1 MWTRIRLVAISLTVA
16 LAIGTLASSC
26 AHFQGAVYY
35 NSRFPII
42 PKPDRP
48 NLVTV
53 DETAKMSPEA
63 FASNMNALMNYAK
76 KLEVGIDEY
85 NKFAAEK
92 NKAFGTEK
100 EKP

>member
-1 MWTRIRLVAISLTVA
+1 VA
-16 LAIGTLASSC
+16 LTIGTLASSC
-26 AHFQGAVYY
+26 AQFQGAVYY

-48 NLVTV
+48 NLVSV
-53 DETAKMSPEA
+53 DEPAKMSQEA
-63 FASNMNALMNYAK
+63 VASNMNALMNYAK
-76 KLEVGIDEY
+76 KLEIGIDEY

-100 EKP
+100 VKP

>member
-1 MWTRIRLVAISLTVA
+1 MAA

-26 AHFQGAVYY
+26 AYFQGANYY
-35 NSRFPII
+35 NPRFPVI

-48 NLVTV
+48 KLVSV
-53 DETAKMSPEA
+53 SADETNKMSPEA
-63 FASNMNALMNYAK
+63 SKAVSDNMYALMDYAR

-92 NKAFGTEK
+92 NKAFAPPATTEK
-100 EKP
+100 VKP